1 MLRAP
6 GLAALPWL
14 VHGFSTRS
22 GGAAQSS
29 PRGLDLGRG
38 PGRSRAA
45 AENRRLFLNVLLVR
59 AFRVAALNQ
68 IHSATIYEVRTKA
81 SAPAFNLCGYQLPQ
95 IFRRRPP
102 GDALTTHDVRVLL
115 EIRTADCLPIL
126 LVDTAGRAVAAIH
139 AGWRGALARIV
150 EKAVGEMRRHFGTR
164 PEGIHAALGPCI
176 GPCCYEVG
184 EEVVDA
190 FTGRFVNSAKFFQ
203 KARDSAGC
211 AFPGMPFL
219 SLTPP
224 GHARRDGSGYALD
237 LAAVAQDQL
246 IAAGI
251 KPDHIEASGL
261 CTSCNRDLFFSYRRD
276 GVSTGRMAAVI
287 GIRP

>member
-6 GLAALPWL
+6 DLAALPWL
-14 VHGFSTRS
+14 VHGFSTRR
-22 GGAAQSS
+22 GGAAR
-29 PRGLDLGRG
+29 PARRGLDLGRG
-38 PGRSRAA
+38 PGRSPAA
-45 AENRRLFLNVLLVR
+45 AENRRLFLSALGAR
-59 AFRVAALNQ
+59 AYRDAALDQ
-68 IHSATIYEVRTKA
+68 IHSATVFEVRTKD
-81 SAPAFNLCGYQLPQ
+81 SAPTFSLAAYELPLT
-95 IFRRRPP
+95 FRRRPP
-102 GDALTTHDVRVLL
+102 GDALTTCDARILL
-115 EIRTADCLPIL
+115 EIRTADCMPIL
-126 LVDTAGRAVAAIH
+126 IADTAGRAVAAIH

-150 EKAVGEMRRHFGTR
+150 EKAVGEMRRLYGAR
-164 PEGIHAALGPCI
+164 PERLVVALGPSI
-176 GPCCYEVG
+176 QPCCYEVG

-203 KARDSAGC
+203 KADDSAGH

-219 SLTPP
+219 SLAPP
-224 GHARRDGSGYALD
+224 GHARRHGSGYALD

-246 IAAGI
+246 LAAGV
-251 KPDHIEASGL
+251 KPDHIEASAL